1 MGKNPDY
8 YDALYTLRL
17 IDRIPLSEEESASM
31 RELSPSD
38 LPEDVYYTL
47 RYNNEGDKPKNRIF
61 FRYSRIDESEMLV
74 KLAVKQAADIHEIK
88 SYAKYIFIMGLLAL
102 LGGIIA
108 ALTIFT

>member
-1 MGKNPDY
+1 MGKNPGF
-8 YDALYTLRL
+8 YDALYSLGL

-31 RELSPSD
+31 RELAPSD

-47 RYNNEGDKPKNRIF
+47 RYINESDKPKNRVF
-61 FRYSRIDESEMLV
+61 FRYGRIDESEMLV

-88 SYAKYIFIMGLLAL
+88 RYVNHIFIVALLAL

-108 ALTIFT
+108 ALAVLL